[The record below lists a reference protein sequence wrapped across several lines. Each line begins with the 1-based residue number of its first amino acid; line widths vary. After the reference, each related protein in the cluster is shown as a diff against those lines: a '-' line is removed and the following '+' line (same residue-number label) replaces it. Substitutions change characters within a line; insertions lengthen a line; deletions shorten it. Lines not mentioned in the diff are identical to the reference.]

1 MSKIGVKPI
10 TIKEG
15 NTITQENG
23 QIIVRGPLG
32 EVRFAIP
39 EGIKSDIN
47 EGKVQIS
54 RLSETKKNKSS
65 HGTLARLITNALFGT
80 TTGFFKILE
89 VVGTGFRA
97 QMEGT
102 DLVLALGFSHPVR
115 FSTPEGIKIE
125 VIEGKIKI
133 SGVDKELVARTASN
147 IRRIKK
153 PDAYK
158 GKGIVYQGEKL
169 KLKPGKAAAKAG
181 PGGVAAG
188 GK

>member
-10 TIKEG
+10 IVKEG
-15 NTITQENG
+15 NTITREEG
-23 QIIVRGPLG
+23 QIVVRGPLG
-32 EVRFAIP
+32 EVRLSVP
-39 EGIKSDIN
+39 EGIKTEIG

-54 RLSETKKNKSS
+54 RFSETRKNKSS
-65 HGTLARLITNALFGT
+65 HGTLARLIANALSGT
-80 TTGFFKILE
+80 RDGFSKVLE

-102 DLVLALGFSHPVR
+102 DLVLALGFSHLVR
-115 FSTPEGIKIE
+115 FPSPEGIKIE

-133 SGVDKELVARTASN
+133 FGVDKELVARTASN
-147 IRRIKK
+147 IKKIKK

-158 GKGIVYQGEKL
+158 GKGILYQGEKL

-181 PGGVAAG
+181 PGGAAAG